1 MKIFPVII
9 LIILTAVEW
18 SFGQSS
24 YIVTHY
30 SKQDY
35 GAGSQNWSIDTDDQG
50 FIYVANNHGL
60 LTYDGAHWKLFRMPD
75 QTILRSVTVSKGNRI
90 YTGSFE
96 DFGYWE
102 EDSAHEMNY
111 HSLRPL
117 LKNFSFHNEEIW
129 KIIQCKGK
137 VYFQSFS
144 ALFVYDRYTVR
155 SIPIPTTIIFLLKAN
170 ERMFVQ
176 SIDGRLFELIDDS
189 FKLLDT
195 GSVLQGTEVKAILPY
210 QNGTLLIGTS
220 SKGVFLYDG
229 KNTRSWNV
237 PVNEELKKFQINN
250 GIISGGKLVFG
261 TIVKGIFVL
270 DFNGK
275 KCFHLYDENALQN
288 NTILSLCA
296 DNHGGIWAGLDKGID
311 NITFNNSLDIYKE
324 SGEQLGAVYTAALAG
339 GTLYI
344 GTNRG
349 IYTYSDE
356 GESDGF
362 KYTGF
367 LNQSQGQVW
376 ELKIIDGTLFCG
388 HTNGTYIITGR
399 DFKKISNEHGGYAI
413 EKYTKDGQEY
423 LLQSTY
429 SSLVVYKKDFNQWR
443 FHLQVKGFIEPS
455 RFLEIDHLN
464 NIWIG
469 HAVKGLYRL
478 RLSENLDS
486 VISKVYYGKKDGF
499 PSDINIRVFKIND
512 RIVFTTGKLIYT
524 YDDLNNKIIPF
535 TELNVQLNGFESA
548 TNIIRTGENRYCL
561 VRNNDVALF
570 EIKDN
575 KATQLIRFFLPLYD
589 INMVDGYEN
598 VVRINNERN
607 LICLDNGFALF
618 SGTHFN
624 YDSSE
629 KAKLFFR
636 EVKCINTM
644 GVKKNVKI
652 VKNAFTL
659 QHAWN
664 SLFISFTYN
673 SHRISSKRFQYK
685 LEPIDADWSE
695 WTEKAGVNYTR
706 LTKGNYTFMVRTIS
720 STGVITDPVTL
731 NFRVRPALFASPL
744 AYLFYGIILLAV
756 ILISQFIFRR
766 RFMHQQEKIR
776 LAAETKLLLE
786 KQQAEQEIVKLQ
798 NENLQSVITHKNIQ
812 LADSTLSIIK
822 KNELLIEIKTQLENQ
837 KKQLENL
844 NPESNNKKIL
854 SLINKNITSDNDWKV
869 FEELFD
875 QAHANFFKRL
885 KTAYPELTQSDLKLC
900 AYLKLNL
907 TSKEIAPL
915 LNISFRGVE
924 TRRFRLRRRLS
935 LDPDSNLVEFVM
947 QF

>member
-1 MKIFPVII
+1 MKNLTLIV
-9 LIILTAVEW
+9 LIIITTLRW
-18 SFGQSS
+18 SFSQSS

-35 GAGSQNWSIDTDDQG
+35 EAGSQNWSIDTDEQG

-60 LTYDGAHWKLFRMPD
+60 LTYDGAHWKLHRIPD
-75 QTILRSVTVSKGNRI
+75 QTILRSVSVSEDKRI

-102 EDSAHEMNY
+102 EDSSHEMNY

-144 ALFVYDRYTVR
+144 ALFVYDHYTVR
-155 SIPIPTTIIFLLKAN
+155 SIPIPSTIIFLLKSK

-176 SIDGRLFELIDDS
+176 SIDGRLFELINDS

-195 GSVLQGTEVKAILPY
+195 SSELQGTEVKAILPY
-210 QNGTLLIGTS
+210 KNGTFLIGTS
-220 SKGVFLYDG
+220 SKGVFQYDG
-229 KNTRSWNV
+229 KTIKSWNV
-237 PVNEELKKFQINN
+237 PANEELKKFQINN
-250 GIISGGKLVFG
+250 GILSGDKLVFG

-275 KCFHLYDENALQN
+275 ICFHLYNENGLQN
-288 NTILSLCA
+288 NTILSLCI

-311 NITFNNSLDIYKE
+311 KITFNNSLDIYKE
-324 SGEQLGAVYTAALAG
+324 SGEQIGAVYTAALVG
-339 GTLYI
+339 GTLYV

-349 IYTYSDE
+349 IYTYLEEGDSDRL
-356 GESDGF
+356 

-376 ELKIIDGTLFCG
+376 ELKNIDGTLFCG
-388 HTNGTYIITGR
+388 HTNGTYVITGR
-399 DFKKISNEHGGYAI
+399 DFKKISNEHGGFAL

-429 SSLVVYKKDFNQWR
+429 AALVVYKKSFNQWR
-443 FHLQVKGFIEPS
+443 YHLQVRGFIEPS

-486 VISKVYYGKKDGF
+486 VISKVYHGKKDGF
-499 PSDINIRVFKIND
+499 PSDYNIRVFKIED

-535 TELNVQLNGFESA
+535 TELNKQLNGFETA
-548 TNIIRTGENRYCL
+548 TNIIKTGENRYCL
-561 VRNNDVALF
+561 ICNNDIALF

-598 VVRINNERN
+598 VVNIINGRN
-607 LICLDNGFALF
+607 LICLDDGFALF
-618 SGTHFN
+618 SDNSFNNTTSGT
-624 YDSSE
+624 
-629 KAKLFFR
+629 AKLTFR
-636 EVKCINTM
+636 EVKCMNTQ
-644 GVKKNVKI
+644 GDKKDVKI
-652 VKNAFTL
+652 INNAFSL

-664 SLFISFTYN
+664 SLFISFTYTN
-673 SHRISSKRFQYK
+673 HRISSKRFQYK
-685 LEPIDADWSE
+685 LEPFEPEWSQ
-695 WTEKAGVNYTR
+695 WTEKAEVNYSR
-706 LTKGNYTFMVRTIS
+706 LPKGNYTFMVRTIS
-720 STGVITDPVTL
+720 STGVVTDPVSL
-731 NFRVRPALFASPL
+731 HFNVKPALFASTI
-744 AYLFYGIILLAV
+744 AFVFYGIILLAG
-756 ILISQFIFRR
+756 ILISQSVFRR
-766 RFMHQQEKIR
+766 RFIRKQEKIR
-776 LAAETKLLLE
+776 LEAETKLLVE
-786 KQQAEQEIVKLQ
+786 KQLAEQEIVKLQ
-798 NENLQSVITHKNIQ
+798 NEKLQTEITHKNIQ
-812 LADSTLSIIK
+812 LADSTMAIIK
-822 KNELLIEIKTQLENQ
+822 KNELLIEIKNELENH
-837 KKQLENL
+837 KKQPGTQIPENV
-844 NPESNNKKIL
+844 NKKIL
-854 SLINKNITSDNDWKV
+854 SVINKNITGDNDWKV

-907 TSKEIAPL
+907 SSKEIAPL

-935 LDPDSNLVEFVM
+935 LDSDSNLAEFVM